1 MRPATLANH
10 GHIRR
15 PETLAMALREHT
27 FMRWRAVA
35 DNLSITLRLT
45 PARIDTAQQ
54 EVARPLVT
62 Q

>member
-10 GHIRR
+10 GHMRR
-15 PETLAMALREHT
+15 PETLAMVLQEPT
-27 FMRWRAVA
+27 LMRWRAVA

-45 PARIDTAQQ
+45 PAGIDTALQ
-54 EVARPLVT
+54 EVARPLVP